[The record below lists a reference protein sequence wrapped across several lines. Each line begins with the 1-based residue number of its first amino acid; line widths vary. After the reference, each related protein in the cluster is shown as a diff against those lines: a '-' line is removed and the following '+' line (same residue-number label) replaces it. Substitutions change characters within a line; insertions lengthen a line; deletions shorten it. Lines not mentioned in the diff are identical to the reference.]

1 MKPRHTRTLLLVI
14 GLILGLTFSL
24 QAQEGRGRGRVRGTV
39 QDTAGNFLEGVKIV
53 AEHLQYGT
61 TFESTSDDKGNWA
74 VAGLGTGYFRFT
86 ATLEG
91 YTPVYHEMRVS
102 QFARNNP
109 PIVFTLKKIEV
120 APISD
125 MPAIEDDAAIV
136 LFEEGNM
143 LFEQKKFAE
152 AAVKFEEFL
161 TKNPTVFQ
169 VNINIGNCYKEMGE
183 YEKAIQAFNAVLEK
197 VKEEKGSI
205 EGDEGAARALAS
217 LGETYMKKGD
227 LDKASEYLTQAIEM
241 FPDDETLAFNI
252 GEIYFQQQQ
261 TDKAI
266 EYYAK
271 AAQINGKWA
280 PPHRQMGY
288 AFLNK
293 GDYRSAI
300 DSFKKFLEVA
310 PDDALAPTIANLIPK
325 LEELIKK

>member
-1 MKPRHTRTLLLVI
+1 MKHRHTLTLLLVI
-14 GLILGLTFSL
+14 GLTLGLTFTL
-24 QAQEGRGRGRVRGTV
+24 PAQEGRGRGRIRGTV
-39 QDTAGNFLEGVKIV
+39 QDTAGNFLGGVKIV

-74 VAGLGTGYFRFT
+74 IAGLGTGFFRFT

-91 YTPVYHEMRVS
+91 YAPVYHEMRVS

-120 APISD
+120 SPIGD
-125 MPAIEDDAAIV
+125 MPAIQDETSVAV
-136 LFEEGNM
+136 FEEGNM
-143 LFEQKKFAE
+143 LFEQRKFAD
-152 AAVKFEEFL
+152 AVMKFEEFL
-161 TKNPTVFQ
+161 TTNPTIYQ
-169 VNINIGNCYKEMGE
+169 ININIGNCYRELGE
-183 YEKAIQAFNAVLEK
+183 YEKAIEAFNVILEK

-217 LGETYMKKGD
+217 MGETYMKQGD
-227 LDKASEYLTQAIEM
+227 LDKASEYLTQAIAI
-241 FPDDETLAFNI
+241 FPEDETLAFNI

-266 EYYAK
+266 EYYTK
-271 AAQINGKWA
+271 AAQINDKWA

-293 GDYRSAI
+293 GDYQSAI

-310 PDDALAPTIANLIPK
+310 PDDPLAPTIENLIPK

>member
-1 MKPRHTRTLLLVI
+1 MKHRHTLTILLI
-14 GLILGLTFSL
+14 FGLTLSL
-24 QAQEGRGRGRVRGTV
+24 TLELSAQEGRGRGRIRGTV
-39 QDTAGNFLEGVKIV
+39 QDTAGNFLDGVKIV

-61 TFESTSDDKGNWA
+61 IFESTSDDKGNWA
-74 VAGLGTGYFRFT
+74 IAGLGTGFFRFT

-109 PIVFTLKKIEV
+109 PVVFTLKKIEV
-120 APISD
+120 SPVGD
-125 MPAIEDDAAIV
+125 MPAIQDEASIV
-136 LFEEGNM
+136 FFEEGNL
-143 LFEQKKFAE
+143 LFEQDKFAE
-152 AAVKFEEFL
+152 ALVKFEEFL
-161 TKNPTVFQ
+161 TKNPTISQ
-169 VNINIGNCYKEMGE
+169 VNINIGNCYRELGE
-183 YEKAIQAFNAVLEK
+183 YEKAIEAFNVILEK

-205 EGDEGAARALAS
+205 EGDEVAARALAS
-217 LGETYMKKGD
+217 LGETYMKQGD
-227 LDKASEYLTQAIEM
+227 LDKASEYLTQAIEL

-266 EYYAK
+266 EYYTK
-271 AAQINGKWA
+271 ATQINGKWA

-288 AFLNK
+288 AFLNR
-293 GDYRSAI
+293 GDYSSAI

-310 PDDALAPTIANLIPK
+310 PDDPLAPTIESLIPK